1 MDTSLNFTL
10 RIENQVTDN
19 YCFTSLRINS
29 KPKWIR
35 GRGCPT
41 FYSKFSNYSA
51 DYVNKLYNM
60 VRRQSNAPFFCFTD
74 DSDGIDSNI
83 IVIKIDVSQY
93 LYWNNWWPAWCKI
106 LLYNRKELD
115 QFYKKIF
122 FDLDTIIHGDITPI
136 IEHDDNFSLVYSKW
150 RGLPYKMQNPHKSMY
165 NSSCIVWKNNKSIY
179 DYWMKNPRGYVERY
193 MGTDDF
199 YHSEKIKRTAL
210 PQIFYSNR
218 QGCSTNQDNS
228 LIMRDDHAVAL
239 LHQEPK
245 NHILN
250 IEEHPILE
258 YWK

>member
-74 DSDGIDSNI
+74 DSDGIDSDI

-93 LYWNNWWPAWCKI
+93 LYWINWWPAWCKI
-106 LLYNRKELD
+106 LLYNRQELD
-115 QFYKKIF
+115 QFY
-122 FDLDTIIHGDITPI
+122 
-136 IEHDDNFSLVYSKW
+136 
-150 RGLPYKMQNPHKSMY
+150 
-165 NSSCIVWKNNKSIY
+165 
-179 DYWMKNPRGYVERY
+179 
-193 MGTDDF
+193 
-199 YHSEKIKRTAL
+199 
-210 PQIFYSNR
+210 
-218 QGCSTNQDNS
+218 
-228 LIMRDDHAVAL
+228 
-239 LHQEPK
+239 
-245 NHILN
+245 
-250 IEEHPILE
+250 
-258 YWK
+258 